1 MPKIDIVPKEYS
13 ELRNIYAYY
22 INSFNALYQLKTR
35 NDEEIN
41 SIYEMIKTNLIDS
54 KKYLPENIVKDIFN
68 IIPYNNRYTKS
79 YLKLAKLIFDEYNV
93 KTVIDTPN
101 VFSSLFYKE
110 YGINLNKSNEIEN
123 TELENL
129 EIFPE
134 NSIYN
139 AIMDNDLKRFIS
151 FTERDG
157 FNEDQRLNCKFYPHS
172 VDGYSLLELCCYYGA
187 VDCFKFLRT
196 KFDSEI
202 TLLCLKDTLT
212 CQIFCAYEEVMLDMS
227 YKPEILAT
235 YLKLFKLQYTLIF
248 KNKNILFRNY
258 IIILCEIYIK
268 TYFASVTFFFISTLY
283 DL

>member
-139 AIMDNDLKRFIS
+139 AIMDNDL
-151 FTERDG
+151 
-157 FNEDQRLNCKFYPHS
+157 
-172 VDGYSLLELCCYYGA
+172 SL
-187 VDCFKFLRT
+187 
-196 KFDSEI
+196 I
-202 TLLCLKDTLT
+202 H
-212 CQIFCAYEEVMLDMS
+212 I
-227 YKPEILAT
+227 
-235 YLKLFKLQYTLIF
+235 
-248 KNKNILFRNY
+248 
-258 IIILCEIYIK
+258 
-268 TYFASVTFFFISTLY
+268 
-283 DL
+283 